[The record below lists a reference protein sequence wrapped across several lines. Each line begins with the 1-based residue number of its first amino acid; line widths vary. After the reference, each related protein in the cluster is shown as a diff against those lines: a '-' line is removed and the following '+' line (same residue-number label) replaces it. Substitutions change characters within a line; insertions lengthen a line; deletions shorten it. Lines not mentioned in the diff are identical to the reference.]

1 VRVGEALGFDD
12 LHNMNQ
18 TNAETA
24 GQVMTWKAGG
34 YGEFAALPNAQ
45 LIFLNSAAVA
55 VTGTTAQT
63 IAQSIL
69 IPANTFAVGDVVEIS
84 WRFTKSTAVATVG
97 SRLNINTS
105 LSMTGALQI
114 ATQSLVTTT
123 LFAQLGRSA
132 NVISTTSTS
141 VFNNAATAAS
151 DVIINANAATSL
163 NIDWTVNQYIFTMIQ
178 PTNTADITT
187 SAFLIIKRTRP

>member
-1 VRVGEALGFDD
+1 
-12 LHNMNQ
+12 M
-18 TNAETA
+18 
-24 GQVMTWKAGG
+24 MWKAGG
-34 YGEFAALPNAQ
+34 YGEFTALPNAQ

-69 IPANTFAVGDVVEIS
+69 IPANTFAVGDVIEIS
-84 WRFTKSTAVATVG
+84 WRLTKSTGVATVG
-97 SRLNINTS
+97 SRLNVNTS

-132 NVISTTSTS
+132 NIISTTSTS
-141 VFNNAATAAS
+141 VFNNASAAAS
-151 DVIINANAATSL
+151 DLSINANAATSL